1 MIHTKRSKPCRACPQ
16 RQEQNKQ
23 QIPWTHCHKGQ
34 RNASQRC
41 KRAMVGWSSVRVW
54 VGLVQGLKAR
64 HMISTFSVHKRTQ
77 RYTVYLY
84 MNVHWLV
91 VSNNII
97 LKARHMISTFSV
109 HKRTQRYCIFV
120 HECTQ
125 VLVQST

>member
-54 VGLVQGLKAR
+54 VGLVHGLVMMVVPMIHAISPGFKFGGRSRKVRSPRILNFFESRTTAVLIGSFLVHLSSSLVTMR
-64 HMISTFSVHKRTQ
+64 HVQHKHVYVAISF
-77 RYTVYLY
+77 
-84 MNVHWLV
+84 
-91 VSNNII
+91 
-97 LKARHMISTFSV
+97 
-109 HKRTQRYCIFV
+109 
-120 HECTQ
+120 
-125 VLVQST
+125 